1 MRLDK
6 DVMAVMNLLKR
17 RNKKMLKQRI
27 ISAVI
32 LALCFVF
39 VTTQSS
45 EFVFSHIMTGTILVV
60 SWEWASLL
68 GLIKTEQKLGFVA
81 SVAATLVSLYFF
93 LDISHDSKEIDT
105 DRVIIILCLGLFF
118 WVFSI
123 FLLRGHPG
131 NSKTW
136 NHPSRIAIMGLMAL
150 VPAWCGIIQLKYL
163 VAGGELILMV
173 VIMVAVADIAGYF
186 FGKAFGVVKFAPKI
200 SPNKTWAGVWGAA
213 TSGILVYFPI
223 IWIFNNF
230 ILELSYFWRAIVLL
244 LGLMVVFF
252 SIVGDLLESMLKR
265 NQNMKDSGSLLP
277 GHGGI
282 LDRVDGLIAALP
294 IFTLVMLT
302 LY

>member
-1 MRLDK
+1 M
-6 DVMAVMNLLKR
+6 VVMNLLKE
-17 RNKKMLKQRI
+17 RNYKVLKQRI

-32 LALCFVF
+32 LALCFMF
-39 VTTQSS
+39 LATQSS
-45 EFVFSHIMTGTILVV
+45 VIIFTHTMSVVILVV
-60 SWEWASLL
+60 SWEWAALV
-68 GLIKTEQKLGFVA
+68 GLIKTKQKLGFVA
-81 SVAATLVSLYFF
+81 SVAAALVFLYFF
-93 LDISHDSKEIDT
+93 LDISHGSKEINT
-105 DRVIIILCLGLFF
+105 DRAIIILCLGIFF
-118 WVFSI
+118 WIVSTY
-123 FLLRGHPG
+123 LLRGYPD
-131 NSKTW
+131 NSKIW
-136 NHPSRIAIMGLMAL
+136 NHPSKIAVMGLMAL
-150 VPAWCGIIQLKYL
+150 VPAWCGMIQLKYI
-163 VAGGELILMV
+163 VAGGELILVV

-213 TSGILVYFPI
+213 TSGVLVCFPI
-223 IWIFNNF
+223 IWVFNNF
-230 ILELSYFWRAIVLL
+230 ILELSYFWRAVVLL

-282 LDRVDGLIAALP
+282 LDRVDGLISALP